1 VRILLTGASGFVG
14 RYVKA
19 AIPGCLPLTEAG
31 KSVDLRDAPHVDSVV
46 RALQPEAVIHLAAQ
60 SSVAHSFC
68 SPRETYEVNFLGLL
82 NLLESLKRSCF
93 TGRFLFVGS
102 GDVYGLVPE
111 ADLPVTEEYPLR
123 PRSPYA
129 VSKVAAE
136 ALCFQWSQ
144 VADFEIVMARPFNHC
159 GPGQSDRFVI
169 ASLAGQIR
177 KIKRSLVPPILYA
190 GDLDVS
196 RDFTDVRDVVRAYG
210 LLLQQGRN
218 GRIYNVC
225 SGTQHAIRDLLAT
238 MLNVA
243 GMQVRIVDDRKH
255 FRESEQRNMRG
266 DPRRI
271 KEEIGWQPAISITQS
286 LTDVL
291 NEEENTRE

>member
-14 RYVKA
+14 RYVQA
-19 AIPGCLPLTEAG
+19 AVPGCLPLAEDG
-31 KSVDLRDAPHVDSVV
+31 GFVDLRDAPRVDSVV

-60 SSVAHSFC
+60 SSVADSFC
-68 SPRETYEVNFLGLL
+68 SPRETFEVNFLGLL
-82 NLLESLKRSCF
+82 NLLESLKKSRF

-102 GDVYGLVPE
+102 GEVYGLVPE
-111 ADLPVTEEYPLR
+111 ADLPVVEEYPLR

-144 VADFEIVMARPFNHC
+144 IADFEIVMARPFNHC

-169 ASLAGQIR
+169 ANLAGQIR
-177 KIKRSLVPPILYA
+177 KIKRGLAPPILYA

-196 RDFTDVRDVVRAYG
+196 RDFTDVRDVVRAYD

-225 SGTQHAIRDLLAT
+225 SGTQHAICDLLAI
-238 MLNVA
+238 MLNIS
-243 GMQVRIVDDRKH
+243 GLQVQIVDDRKR
-255 FRESEQRNMRG
+255 FRGAEQRIMRG

-271 KEEIGWQPAISITQS
+271 NEEIGWRPAISITQS
-286 LTDVL
+286 LTDAL
-291 NEEENTRE
+291 NEEENTHE

>member
-1 VRILLTGASGFVG
+1 VKILLTGASGFVG
-14 RYVKA
+14 RYVQA
-19 AIPGCLPLTEAG
+19 SIPGCLPLTEDG
-31 KSVDLRDAPHVDSVV
+31 KSVDLRDASRVDSIV
-46 RALQPEAVIHLAAQ
+46 RALRPEAVIHLAAQ
-60 SSVAHSFC
+60 SSVAASFC
-68 SPRETYEVNFLGLL
+68 SSRETFEINFLGLL
-82 NLLESLKRSCF
+82 NLLDSLKRSRF

-102 GDVYGLVPE
+102 GAVYGLVPE
-111 ADLPVTEEYPLR
+111 ADLPVIEEYPLR

-169 ASLAGQIR
+169 ANLAGQLR
-177 KIKRSLVPPILYA
+177 KIKRGLLPPILYA

-196 RDFTDVRDVVRAYG
+196 RDFTDVRDVVRAYA

-225 SGTQHAIRDLLAT
+225 SGTQHAIRDLLAM
-238 MLNVA
+238 MLNIA
-243 GMQVRIVDDRKH
+243 GVLVQIVDDRKR
-255 FRESEQRNMRG
+255 FRESEQRIMRG

-271 KEEIGWQPAISITQS
+271 NEEIGWRPAISITQS
-286 LTDVL
+286 LADVL
-291 NEEENTRE
+291 NEEENTHE